1 MKRLSAF
8 TRQLG
13 DPNVPSPLT
22 GEGGAR
28 AAQPRGRVRV
38 GLRSARR
45 GVPPSPWPSPVKGEG
60 TRWQRP
66 VLRAAAPLAA
76 VLFAF
81 ATPAHA
87 EDDRTL
93 TVVTWGGTYE
103 ASQHEAYFEPFEA
116 ATGIA
121 VETVRYDG
129 SLEALRAHLADG
141 ETTWDVID
149 LIRADA
155 VRACEEG
162 LLEKID
168 PAILEPAPDGTPAQ
182 DDFLDGAIRPCSITQ
197 LVFSTV
203 IAYDNRA
210 FPGEKPRR
218 VEDFFDTERFP
229 GKRALRKA
237 PVALFEWALMAYG
250 VPRQQLYELLSTE
263 RGFDLALA
271 KLESIREELVWW
283 QGGQEPVDLL
293 RQGKVAMASG
303 YNGRFFHARAVEGT
317 PISVIWDGQLL
328 DFNAWAIPQGAD
340 DGDLARR
347 FIAFATQ
354 TPRLA
359 AQANRISYGPARESA
374 QRRVGLHVTAGVPM
388 RPYLPTAERHMETA
402 IARDHTWYAQTVDLR
417 QRRFRQWL
425 SGTGRTGTQE

>member
-1 MKRLSAF
+1 MKRLRAVLLS
-8 TRQLG
+8 LG
-13 DPNVPSPLT
+13 RARSILSPST
-22 GEGGAR
+22 GEGGTR
-28 AAQPRGRVRV
+28 C
-38 GLRSARR
+38 RR
-45 GVPPSPWPSPVKGEG
+45 PF
-60 TRWQRP
+60 
-66 VLRAAAPLAA
+66 LLAAALLLLAA
-76 VLFAF
+76 PV
-81 ATPAHA
+81 HA
-87 EDDRTL
+87 DDVDDGRTL

-103 ASQHEAYFEPFEA
+103 RSQWEAYFEPFEA
-116 ATGIA
+116 ATGVE

-129 SLEALRAHLADG
+129 SLEGLREQLAD
-141 ETTWDVID
+141 EKTRWDVID

-155 VRACEEG
+155 VRACDEG
-162 LLEKID
+162 LLQEID
-168 PAILEPAPDGTPAQ
+168 PSILQPAPDGTPAE

-218 VEDFFDTERFP
+218 IEDFFDTERFP

-250 VPRQQLYELLSTE
+250 VPRQQLYELLSTD

-271 KLESIREELVWW
+271 KLQSIRDELVWW
-283 QGGQEPVDLL
+283 QGGQEPVELL

-303 YNGRFFHARAVEGT
+303 YNGRFFHARAVEGA

-328 DFNAWAIPQGAD
+328 DYNAWAIPAGAD

-354 TPRLA
+354 TERLA

-374 QRRVGLHVTAGVPM
+374 QRRVGLHVRAGVPM
-388 RPYLPTAERHMETA
+388 RAHLPTAERHMESA
-402 IARDHTWYAQTVDLR
+402 IARDHSWYAQTVDLR
-417 QRRFRQWL
+417 ARRFRQWL
-425 SGTGRTGTQE
+425 SRSKATTAN

>member
-1 MKRLSAF
+1 MRRLRDWVS
-8 TRQLG
+8 
-13 DPNVPSPLT
+13 
-22 GEGGAR
+22 GGAR
-28 AAQPRGRVRV
+28 RQVIPPPPRGRR
-38 GLRSARR
+38 GLGGGGCPRR
-45 GVPPSPWPSPVKGEG
+45 GCDGAATSSPYPSPPGWRRGD
-60 TRWQRP
+60 RLLRP
-66 VLRAAAPLAA
+66 LLLAAALLLLSAPAWAA
-76 VLFAF
+76 
-81 ATPAHA
+81 P
-87 EDDRTL
+87 DDTL

-103 ASQHEAYFEPFEA
+103 QSQWAAYFEPFEA
-116 ATGIA
+116 ATGVE

-129 SLEALRAHLADG
+129 SLDALRDHLASG

-155 VRACEEG
+155 VRACDEG
-162 LLEKID
+162 LLEPID
-168 PAILEPAPDGTPAQ
+168 PKILEPAPDGTPAE
-182 DDFLDGAIRPCSITQ
+182 DDFLEGAIRPCSITQ

-218 VEDFFDTERFP
+218 IEDFFDTERFP

-250 VPRQQLYELLSTE
+250 VPRQQLYDLLSTD
-263 RGFDLALA
+263 RGFDLALR
-271 KLESIREELVWW
+271 KLDGIRDELVWW
-283 QGGQEPVDLL
+283 QGGQEPVELL
-293 RQGKVAMASG
+293 REGKVAMASG
-303 YNGRFFHARAVEGT
+303 YNGRFFHARAVEGA

-328 DFNAWAIPQGAD
+328 DYNAWAIPNGAD

-347 FIAFATQ
+347 FIAFATR
-354 TPRLA
+354 TERLA

-402 IARDHTWYAQTVDLR
+402 IARDHNWYAQTVDLR
-417 QRRFRQWL
+417 TRRFRQWL
-425 SGTGRTGTQE
+425 SRTEQATAAD

>member
-103 ASQHEAYFEPFEA
+103 QSQHEAYFEPFEA
-116 ATGIA
+116 ATGVA

-129 SLEALRAHLADG
+129 SLDALRAHLADG

-155 VRACEEG
+155 VHACEDG

-182 DDFLDGAIRPCSITQ
+182 DDFLDGAIQPCSITQ

-218 VEDFFDTERFP
+218 IEDFFNTERFP

-359 AQANRISYGPARESA
+359 AQANRISYGPARKSA

>member
-28 AAQPRGRVRV
+28 AAQPR
-38 GLRSARR
+38 
-45 GVPPSPWPSPVKGEG
+45 G

-155 VRACEEG
+155 VHACEDG

-182 DDFLDGAIRPCSITQ
+182 DDFLDGAIQPCSITQ

-218 VEDFFDTERFP
+218 IEDFFNTERFP

-359 AQANRISYGPARESA
+359 AQANRISYGPARKSA

>member
-1 MKRLSAF
+1 MLLAAA
-8 TRQLG
+8 LLL
-13 DPNVPSPLT
+13 LT
-22 GEGGAR
+22 APAR
-28 AAQPRGRVRV
+28 AEQ
-38 GLRSARR
+38 
-45 GVPPSPWPSPVKGEG
+45 
-60 TRWQRP
+60 
-66 VLRAAAPLAA
+66 
-76 VLFAF
+76 
-81 ATPAHA
+81 
-87 EDDRTL
+87 DRTL

-103 ASQHEAYFEPFEA
+103 QSQRAAYFEPFEA
-116 ATGIA
+116 LTGVE

-129 SLEALRAHLADG
+129 SLQALRDHLADG
-141 ETTWDVID
+141 ETRWDVID

-155 VRACEEG
+155 VRACDAG

-168 PAILEPAPDGTPAQ
+168 PAILEPAPDGTPARA
-182 DDFLDGAIRPCSITQ
+182 DFIEVAIRPCSITQ

-218 VEDFFDTERFP
+218 VEDFFNTERFP

-250 VPRQQLYELLSTE
+250 VPRQQLYELLSTQ

-271 KLESIREELVWW
+271 KLEEIRDELVWW

-293 RQGKVAMASG
+293 KQGKVAMASG
-303 YNGRFFHARAVEGT
+303 YNGRFFHARAVEGA

-328 DFNAWAIPQGAD
+328 DYNAWAIPKGAD

-347 FIAFATQ
+347 FIGFATR
-354 TPRLA
+354 TARLA
-359 AQANRISYGPARESA
+359 DQANRISYGPARKSA

-402 IARDHTWYAQTVDLR
+402 IPRDHTWYAQTVDLR

-425 SGTGRTGTQE
+425 SDDAGDTEGEAGREPAGKPAGD